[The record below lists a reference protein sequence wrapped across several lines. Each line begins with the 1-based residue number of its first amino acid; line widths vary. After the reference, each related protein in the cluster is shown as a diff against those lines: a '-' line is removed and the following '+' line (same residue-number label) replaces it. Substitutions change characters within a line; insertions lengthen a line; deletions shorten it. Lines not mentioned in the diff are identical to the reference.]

1 MKYSVKK
8 QSRQG
13 VTLWGVYFGSKL
25 VEGGFFN
32 RDAAEDCA
40 QTREGQNETQ
50 TQRDTTNEH
59 HHS

>member
-40 QTREGQNETQ
+40 QTRAGQTD
-50 TQRDTTNEH
+50 TKQRDTQ
-59 HHS
+59 